1 MKHSLEENLER
12 GPTNKELKEELRMP
26 INKIDKILDLTE
38 GTMSLETP
46 QYAQTKDFLPN
57 E

>member
-12 GPTNKELKEELRMP
+12 GPTNKELKEELRIP
-26 INKIDKILDLTE
+26 INKIDKILDLNE
-38 GTMSLETP
+38 GTISLETP
-46 QYAQTKDFLPN
+46 QYAQTKDFSPS

>member
-38 GTMSLETP
+38 VTISLETP
-46 QYAQTKDFLPN
+46 QYAQTKDFSPN